1 MNLQIPKKAAVINSF
16 AGYGR
21 CSLTEALPILSAMRV
36 QACPVPTAVFSN
48 HTGFAAFACQDLT
61 AFLPSY
67 LEQWK
72 QLNLTFDGVLCGF
85 LGQAKQI
92 LSVSSFLSD
101 QKSRGCQTILVD
113 PVMGDHGK
121 PYRTIT
127 PKHCQKLRSL
137 IPLADII
144 TPNITEACLL
154 TDTPWKDGFW
164 NESELSELCQ
174 RLHKLGPSKI
184 VITGL
189 PCLIH
194 GKEGF
199 ENYLS
204 CREPFSQR
212 ACLTPSAGP
221 SRHGTGDIFASILM
235 ADALNGVDFSVSVQK
250 AADFISKC
258 ISASNALQIPEP
270 DGVCFENF
278 LSDLADQ

>member
-85 LGQAKQI
+85 LGQAEQI

-137 IPLADII
+137 IPRQMFEIPVQAAIGNKVIARENVRAMRKDVLAKCYGGDISRKKK
-144 TPNITEACLL
+144 LL
-154 TDTPWKDGFW
+154 QK
-164 NESELSELCQ
+164 Q
-174 RLHKLGPSKI
+174 
-184 VITGL
+184 
-189 PCLIH
+189 
-194 GKEGF
+194 KEGKKRMKQIGNVELPQEAF
-199 ENYLS
+199 L
-204 CREPFSQR
+204 
-212 ACLTPSAGP
+212 A
-221 SRHGTGDIFASILM
+221 ILHVGK
-235 ADALNGVDFSVSVQK
+235 D
-250 AADFISKC
+250 SK
-258 ISASNALQIPEP
+258 
-270 DGVCFENF
+270 
-278 LSDLADQ
+278 